1 MQVAMVV
8 LMALFSQ
15 LVDRT
20 EESLRLPPPNEKLNA
35 EQRGDTFM
43 TRKMYREGVEVYQA
57 ALLDQPSARLYN
69 KIGIGYHYLG
79 QFSHARRSYERAT
92 RLDKTYGSALNN
104 LGALY
109 YARHRFKKAIRHY
122 RKALHVAPTSAAM
135 HSNLGTAYLARK
147 KYKKAAKEYQIALQI
162 DPLVFERRASS
173 GTVLQE
179 QNVQNR
185 AQFNFFM
192 ARAYAATGA
201 MEKCL
206 RYLRKAFEEGYKKRK
221 KVAADPAFKSLHD
234 DPIFQRLVLGEE
246 TAKI

>member
-1 MQVAMVV
+1 MQVAMVL
-8 LMALFSQ
+8 LMALLSQ

-20 EESLRLPPPNEKLNA
+20 EESLRPPPPNEKLNA
-35 EQRGDTFM
+35 EQRGDIFM
-43 TRKMYREGVEVYQA
+43 TRKMYREGLEVYQS

-69 KIGIGYHYLG
+69 KIGIGHHYLG
-79 QFSHARRSYERAT
+79 QFSHARHSYERAT

-109 YARHRFKKAIRHY
+109 YARRRFKKAIRHY
-122 RKALHVAPTSAAM
+122 RKALHAAPTSAAM

-147 KYKKAAKEYQIALQI
+147 KYKKAAEEYQMALQF
-162 DPLVFERRASS
+162 DPLVFERRASA

-179 QNVQNR
+179 RSVQNR

-192 ARAYAATGA
+192 ARAYAVTGA
-201 MEKCL
+201 MDKCL
-206 RYLRKAFEEGYKKRK
+206 RHLRKAFEEGYKRRK
-221 KVAADPAFKSLHD
+221 KVAADPAFKPLHAN
-234 DPIFQRLVLGEE
+234 PLFQRLVFGEE